1 MSVRHNV
8 FTPHRNQA
16 QKNQFN
22 RKGLSAGLIYGGLTP
37 LNIAELKRRNR
48 LRGSD
53 AIMFH
58 AHSWSI
64 DQTDLL
70 RSVQ

>member
-1 MSVRHNV
+1 MSVQHNV

-22 RKGLSAGLIYGGLTP
+22 RKGLSVGLLYGGLTP

-58 AHSWSI
+58 AHNRSF
-64 DQTDLL
+64 DQIDLL
-70 RSVQ
+70 RRAQ